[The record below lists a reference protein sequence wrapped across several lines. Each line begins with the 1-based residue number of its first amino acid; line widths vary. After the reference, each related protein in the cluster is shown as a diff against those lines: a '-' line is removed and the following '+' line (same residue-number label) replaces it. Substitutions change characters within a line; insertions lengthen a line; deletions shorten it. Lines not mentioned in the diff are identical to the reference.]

1 MSKASAEELYRLY
14 NEENLSQREIG
25 EKFGVGQAAV
35 SNWMSEL
42 NVETDR
48 AGKWSGKEKEIL
60 KKNYPEEKEKLK
72 EELEN
77 RTWNAIKLKAMDLDL
92 ARNQEDYRNS
102 EEVKEQLRNLAEDN
116 KIHANM
122 DKKTEISYVLGVL
135 DGDGFTDN
143 KSTLSLETA
152 SKDFAE
158 KFVSYLDKIGL
169 NPNIRDRENKKA
181 VWASSMEFQE
191 WFSAMGF
198 SEKFEWLKKEGDFWK
213 YLEGAYDSDGDL
225 SHPGPRICSYDS
237 EEKKFLKKILDH
249 LGLEASIQQN
259 NVYVKV
265 ASSES
270 FFENV
275 NPVYEKRAP
284 VN

>member
-42 NVETDR
+42 GVETDR
-48 AGKWSGKEKEIL
+48 AGKWSEKEKEIL
-60 KKNYPEEKEKLK
+60 KKNYPDEKEKLK

-77 RTWNAIKLKAMDLDL
+77 RTWNAIKLKAMDLGL
-92 ARNQEDYRNS
+92 ARDQEDYRYS
-102 EEVKEQLRNLAEDN
+102 EEVKEKLRGLAEESQV
-116 KIHANM
+116 HADM
-122 DKKTEISYVLGVL
+122 DKKAEVSYVLGVL

-143 KSTLSLETA
+143 RSTLGLETA
-152 SKDFAE
+152 SQDFAE

-169 NPNIRDRENKKA
+169 NPNIGDRRDKKA

-191 WFSAMGF
+191 WFSAMDYE
-198 SEKFEWLKKEGDFWK
+198 EKFEWLKMEGDFWK
-213 YLEGAYDSDGDL
+213 YLEGAYDSDGNL
-225 SHPGPRICSYDS
+225 SNPGPRICSYDS
-237 EEKKFLKKILDH
+237 EEKKFLKRILDY

-265 ASSES
+265 DGKEK
-270 FFENV
+270 FFRNV

-284 VN
+284 TN